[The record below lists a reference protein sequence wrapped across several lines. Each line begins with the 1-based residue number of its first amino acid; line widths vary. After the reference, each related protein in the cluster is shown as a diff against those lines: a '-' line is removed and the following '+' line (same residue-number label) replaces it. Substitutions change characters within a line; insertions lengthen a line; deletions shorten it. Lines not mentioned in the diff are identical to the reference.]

1 MTKKIIYLLIIFIS
15 LGSKSFSYECEFKKL
30 KPGISKKDLEEINIF
45 AYGQEEDGIF
55 IKQLS
60 SFDICQN
67 DLSKVH
73 GLRITLF
80 FSEDNLIKIN
90 YENDLPNSNVLF
102 DIANNDYKLN
112 LERDEKQIINKQP
125 EFYST
130 SKNNNSYF
138 YVILKANNDQREYLE
153 IIDDLKIEKFESHIL
168 KLEESKP

>member
-112 LERDEKQIINKQP
+112 LERDEKQMINKQP

-168 KLEESKP
+168 KLEETKP

>member
-90 YENDLPNSNVLF
+90 YENDLPNSNILF

-112 LERDEKQIINKQP
+112 LERDEKQMINKQP

-168 KLEESKP
+168 KLEETKP

>member
-30 KPGISKKDLEEINIF
+30 KPGISKKNLEEINIF
-45 AYGQEEDGIF
+45 AYVQEEEGIF

-60 SFDICQN
+60 PFDICQN

-80 FSEDNLIKIN
+80 FSEDNLIKVN
-90 YENDLPNSNVLF
+90 YENDLPNSNILF

-138 YVILKANNDQREYLE
+138 YVILKANNVQREYLE
-153 IIDDLKIEKFESHIL
+153 VIDDLKIEKFESHIL
-168 KLEESKP
+168 KLEETKP

>member
-1 MTKKIIYLLIIFIS
+1 MKKIFTFIFLVGFIS
-15 LGSKSFSYECEFKKL
+15 QAQAYDCSFDKL
-30 KPGISKKDLEEINIF
+30 MPGASKKSLEEINIF

-60 SFDICQN
+60 PYDICQN

-138 YVILKANNDQREYLE
+138 YVILKANNNQREYLE

-168 KLEESKP
+168 KLEETKP

>member
-1 MTKKIIYLLIIFIS
+1 MIKKIIYLFVLYLF
-15 LGSKSFSYECEFKKL
+15 LGTKSFSYECEFKKL

-45 AYGQEEDGIF
+45 AYGPEEDGIF
-55 IKQLS
+55 IRQIS

-80 FSEDNLIKIN
+80 FSGDSLIKIN
-90 YENDLPNSNVLF
+90 YENDLPNNNVLF
-102 DIANNDYKLN
+102 DIANKDYKLN
-112 LERDEKQIINKQP
+112 LKRDEKQILNKQS
-125 EFYST
+125 EFYSA

-153 IIDDLKIEKFESHIL
+153 IVDDLKIEKFESHIL
-168 KLEESKP
+168 KLEETKP

>member
-1 MTKKIIYLLIIFIS
+1 MKKIFTFIFLVGFINQAQAYDC
-15 LGSKSFSYECEFKKL
+15 SFDKL
-30 KPGISKKDLEEINIF
+30 MPGASKKSLEEINIF

-60 SFDICQN
+60 PFDICQN

-90 YENDLPNSNVLF
+90 YENDLPNSNILF

-112 LERDEKQIINKQP
+112 LERDEKKIINKQP

-138 YVILKANNDQREYLE
+138 YVILKANNHQREYLE

-168 KLEESKP
+168 KLEETKP